1 MQIVELVHAEKGAKK
16 VSCTKAIQAHCG
28 LGLAAA
34 KEVTDTLLEN
44 KYPTVSLQ
52 SPAAARSFIVELAA
66 LGVVAR
72 FAEGPNYSPQER
84 LASALSSVREALKPE
99 VLQTCLSLS
108 AHGEWE
114 LALSHCL
121 AHLPS
126 GEESRSVAEFVALA
140 ELAVEFGVLQRSQG

>member
-16 VSCTKAIQAHCG
+16 VSCTKALQVHCN

-34 KEVTDTLLEN
+34 KEITDALLES

-52 SPAAARSFIVELAA
+52 SAAAARSLIVDLAA

-84 LASALSSVREALKPE
+84 LASALSSVKEAFKPE
-99 VLQTCLSLS
+99 VLQTCQSLS

-121 AHLPS
+121 ANLPV
-126 GEESRSVAEFVALA
+126 GETSQSEAEFAALA
-140 ELAVEFGVLQRSQG
+140 ELAVEFGVLQRRQR